1 MIPVIAIV
9 GRPNVGKSTLFN
21 QLTRTRDA
29 LVANQPGL
37 TRDRQY
43 GFGKV
48 GEFPYIVVDTGGLSG
63 QKDGIDLVMAD
74 QAEAAMEEAHHLLF
88 MVDGKS
94 GLTASD
100 EAIVNDLRKW
110 QKPITVVVNKTDRVS
125 PEIACADFFVLGLGE
140 IVPIAASHGR
150 GVQALM
156 QAVSAQLPEQPE
168 TDLAEQDAQPGI
180 RLALVGR
187 PNVGK
192 STLINR
198 MLGEERVVTYD
209 QPGTTRDS
217 IFIPFERDGQAF
229 TLIDTAGVR
238 RRSKVKPGIEKF
250 SAIKTLEAIERSN
263 VVLMTLDA
271 HQGIADQ
278 DATLL
283 GMVLDSGRGLVIA
296 VNKWDGLSR
305 DNKGEVKADFAR
317 KIPFADFAKIHFVSA
332 LHGSGVGLLF
342 DSVIKAY
349 TCARRKIATPVVTR
363 LLEKAI
369 QMHSPPLVRGRRI
382 KLRYAH
388 QGGVNPP
395 LIIIHGNQVDAIP
408 ESYHRYLINFYR
420 KALKIEGT
428 PIRIDFKGGD
438 NPFEGKRN
446 KLTPRQIHS
455 KQRLMKHVKKK

>member
-1 MIPVIAIV
+1 MIPVIVIV

-29 LVANQPGL
+29 LVANEPGL

-48 GEFPYIVVDTGGLSG
+48 GEFPYIIVDTGGLSG
-63 QKDGIDLVMAD
+63 EKVGIDPAMAD
-74 QAEAAMEEAHHLLF
+74 QVDAAMEEAHHLLF
-88 MVDGKS
+88 MVDGKE
-94 GLTASD
+94 GLTGSD
-100 EAIVNDLRKW
+100 ELIARDLRKW
-110 QKPITVVVNKTDRVS
+110 QKPITVVVNKTDRVA
-125 PEIACADFFVLGLGE
+125 PDVACADFFSLGLGDV
-140 IVPIAASHGR
+140 VPIAASHGR

-156 QAVSAQLPEQPE
+156 RAAYAQLPEKPE
-168 TDLAEQDAQPGI
+168 AALEEQDAQPGI
-180 RLALVGR
+180 RLAVVGR

-198 MLGEERVVTYD
+198 ILGEERVVAYD
-209 QPGTTRDS
+209 EPGTTRDS

-263 VVLMTLDA
+263 VVLLTLDA
-271 HQGIADQ
+271 RQGVSDQ

-283 GMVLDSGRGLVIA
+283 GMVLESGRALVIG

-305 DNKGEVKADFAR
+305 EVKDSIRSDLDR
-317 KIPFADFAKIHFVSA
+317 KIPFADFAKVHFISA
-332 LHGSGVGLLF
+332 LHGSGVGLLL

-349 TCARRKIATPVVTR
+349 TCARKKIATPVITR
-363 LLEKAI
+363 LLEKAL

-395 LIIIHGNQVDAIP
+395 LIIIHGNQTDSVPDA
-408 ESYHRYLINFYR
+408 YHRYLINFFR

-428 PIRIDFKGGD
+428 PIRITFKGGD
-438 NPFEGKRN
+438 NPYKDKRN

-455 KQRLMKHVKKK
+455 KKRLMKHVKKK